1 MGKQGVNFTNTCSMC
16 GEMYK
21 VQEVDVGPWS
31 WQPKE
36 IECPYCKKVYT
47 KKSSGSFNTSR

>member
-21 VQEVDVGPWS
+21 VQEVDIGPWS

-36 IECPYCKKVYT
+36 IECPYCKKVCT